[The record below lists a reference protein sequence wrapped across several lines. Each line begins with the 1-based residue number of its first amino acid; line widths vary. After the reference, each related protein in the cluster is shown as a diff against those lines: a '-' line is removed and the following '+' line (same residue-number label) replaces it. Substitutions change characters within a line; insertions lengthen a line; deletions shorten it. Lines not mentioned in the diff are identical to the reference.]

1 MRERIMQAF
10 VDEILDKGMKFTMD
24 DLAHRLGISKRTLYE
39 HFPSKVEVLDSIVE
53 QALHESEVRAREIV
67 QDHSLTVLDKIRAVM
82 TVLPNNFELVDNRIL
97 DQMKRLFPAQ
107 WEKIDGMLKDDW
119 AMLRELIEEGM
130 EQGVIRK
137 QNVAFLMKLI
147 TDAVNS
153 TLDQR
158 FFAKQNISLPD
169 AMNAIADVILFGL
182 VPRESQV
189 QALGRE

>member
-1 MRERIMQAF
+1 MRERIMKAF

-39 HFPSKVEVLDSIVE
+39 HFPSKAEVLDAIVE
-53 QALHESEVRAREIV
+53 QALHESEVRAKEIV
-67 QDHSLTVLDKIRAVM
+67 QDSSLTVLDKIRAVM
-82 TVLPNNFELVDNRIL
+82 TVLPSNFELVDNRIL

-107 WEKIDGMLKDDW
+107 WEKIDRMLKDDW

-137 QNVAFLMKLI
+137 QNVSFLIKLI

-158 FFAKQNISLPD
+158 FFAKQNISLPE
-169 AMNAIADVILFGL
+169 AMNSIADVILFGL
-182 VPRESQV
+182 VPRDC
-189 QALGRE
+189 